1 MKLRLGHLPRK
12 AIILLLLL
20 IAPVATAAISAADE
34 QPAWQGWPPFQMTYK
49 EFGHTHGAAAPP
61 TTNIWTLT
69 WHSLGQWQRE
79 LVTSEANPQA
89 ESETYQF
96 DGQQFTVDL
105 ALPGAEDIVIDHTDG
120 VPVMPTFWLVPGRD
134 ASLARIGF
142 QKSAEPATDLVQYQ
156 RDAPVPCTTA
166 DPSKLPASCETG
178 STFIR
183 TETIIY
189 TTAITHPMPVLLV
202 DEIDGQVSSRIAVLT
217 VEALQ

>member
-1 MKLRLGHLPRK
+1 
-12 AIILLLLL
+12 
-20 IAPVATAAISAADE
+20 
-34 QPAWQGWPPFQMTYK
+34 MTYE

-61 TTNIWTLT
+61 TTTTWRLT

-79 LVTSEANPQA
+79 PVTSEANPQA
-89 ESETYQF
+89 EGETYQF

-105 ALPGAEDIVIDHTDG
+105 ALPGAEDIVIDHTVG
-120 VPVMPTFWLVPGRD
+120 VPVMPNFWLVPDRD
-134 ASLARIGF
+134 TALASKGF
-142 QKSAEPATDLVQYQ
+142 HKSAGPTADLVQYR
-156 RDAPVPCTTA
+156 RDVETPCTAA
-166 DPSKLPASCETG
+166 DPSKLPASCETD

-202 DEIDGQVSSRIAVLT
+202 DEIDGQVFSRIAVLT

>member
-1 MKLRLGHLPRK
+1 MK

-20 IAPVATAAISAADE
+20 IAPIATAAISAADE
-34 QPAWQGWPPFQMTYK
+34 PPTWQDWPAFQMTYE

-61 TTNIWTLT
+61 TTTTWSLT

-89 ESETYQF
+89 EGETYQF
-96 DGQQFTVDL
+96 DGKQFTVDL
-105 ALPGAEDIVIDHTDG
+105 ALPGVENIVIDHTDG
-120 VPVMPTFWLVPGRD
+120 VPVMPNYWLVPGRD
-134 ASLARIGF
+134 AALARIGF
-142 QKSAEPATDLVQYQ
+142 HKSAGPATDLVQYQ
-156 RDAPVPCTTA
+156 RDVEVPCTAA
-166 DPSKLPASCETG
+166 DPGNLPTSCETG

-189 TTAITHPMPVLLV
+189 STAINPPIPVLLV
-202 DEIDGQVSSRIAVLT
+202 DEIDGQVFSSIIVLK